1 MFSGL
6 DTHTKQ
12 ILTGNFMLIICCIF
26 YIAWW
31 LIAFHPTHAVK
42 GMKSGWLLIPAF
54 IFGVW
59 GVVQVA
65 NGSSTGEEVP
75 VIIPKAG
82 IVIGAI
88 AAYLVLFVGTY
99 MLMHRQ
105 VTTELFLIVGW
116 TALMLMELDTLYGL
130 GEFRETSAI
139 LLMVVTVLAAVVSM
153 VCYLLYYNL
162 DAVKGY
168 IDGTIPLG
176 LAGIMM
182 IVISV
187 GVVIR

>member
-1 MFSGL
+1 MFSDL

-12 ILTGNFMLIICCIF
+12 ILTGNLMLIICCIF

-31 LIAFHPTHAVK
+31 LIAFHPTHAIK

-59 GVVQVA
+59 GVVQIA
-65 NGSSTGEEVP
+65 NGASTDEEIS
-75 VIIPKAG
+75 VILPTAG

-88 AAYLVLFVGTY
+88 IAYIVLFAGTMY
-99 MLMHRQ
+99 FMHRQ

-116 TALMLMELDTLYGL
+116 TALMLLELDMLYGV
-130 GEFRETSAI
+130 GEFRQNTAI
-139 LLMVVTVLAAVVSM
+139 LLMVITFLAAVVSL

-168 IDGTIPLG
+168 IDGIIPLG

-182 IVISV
+182 TVISA
-187 GVVIR
+187 GVLIR